1 MEINRLSQGEKIAAG
16 SAIALFIFMF
26 FKWFGAGG
34 EVDTAL
40 GSVGIDA
47 SFNAWDSFDFIDLI
61 LLLTVVAAV
70 GAAVVRATDTRVNF
84 PLSTVVTLLGALST
98 LLVLYRIIDP
108 PGSLDRKIGVFLGLI
123 AAALVTYGAYLAMQ
137 EEGTSFQDAADRLSS
152 DRGAGD
158 RGAGDRDA
166 ARDQRERDRGGPGA
180 GPPSSS
186 PPPPPPPPP
195 SSGSGPP
202 SGGAPPPSGSPPPS
216 SGP

>member
-1 MEINRLSQGEKIAAG
+1 MEVNRLSQGEKIAAG
-16 SAIALFIFMF
+16 SAIALFVFMF

-40 GSVGIDA
+40 GSVGIET
-47 SFNAWDSFDFIDLI
+47 SINAWDSFDFIDLI
-61 LLLTVVAAV
+61 LLLTVVVAV
-70 GAAVVRATDTRVNF
+70 GAAIVRATNTRVNF

-123 AAALVTYGAYLAMQ
+123 AAALLTYGGYLAMQ
-137 EEGTSFQDAADRLSS
+137 EEGTSFQDAADRLS
-152 DRGAGD
+152 GPGD
-158 RGAGDRDA
+158 
-166 ARDQRERDRGGPGA
+166 RDRGGPGA

-186 PPPPPPPPP
+186 PPPPPPPPSGGSAP
-195 SSGSGPP
+195 GSGGPP
-202 SGGAPPPSGSPPPS
+202 PPPSGSPPPS